1 MNEFTVERLPAT
13 YLQGNRGGGEGERDA
28 REREL
33 GARERGKREE
43 RGKGRGVTG
52 AERRHITTL

>member
-1 MNEFTVERLPAT
+1 MNSQLNDYQQPTCKGIEVGVRE
-13 YLQGNRGGGEGERDA
+13 RGGA
-28 REREL
+28 RERGG

-43 RGKGRGVTG
+43 GGEGGGVKG

>member
-1 MNEFTVERLPAT
+1 MNSQLNDYQQPTCKGIEVGVRE
-13 YLQGNRGGGEGERDA
+13 RGGA
-28 REREL
+28 REREW